1 MLDDPEKSIDL
12 LRAKSI
18 SIRGERGEWSE
29 EWVVVEVGQ
38 EELTSATLKRKK
50 KEKRFQRSCKGLMDY
65 VTRTLIVA
73 ITVHKRKVVYIY
85 IIIMTHKHMR
95 ISMRYLGCKVG
106 NRS

>member
-18 SIRGERGEWSE
+18 SIRGERGEWSG

-50 KEKRFQRSCKGLMDY
+50 KRKKISKILQGLDGLRNENPNSCDY
-65 VTRTLIVA
+65 CT
-73 ITVHKRKVVYIY
+73 
-85 IIIMTHKHMR
+85 
-95 ISMRYLGCKVG
+95 
-106 NRS
+106 

>member
-18 SIRGERGEWSE
+18 SIRGERGEWSG

-50 KEKRFQRSCKGLMDY
+50 KKKISKILQGLDGLRNENPNSCDY
-65 VTRTLIVA
+65 CT
-73 ITVHKRKVVYIY
+73 
-85 IIIMTHKHMR
+85 
-95 ISMRYLGCKVG
+95 
-106 NRS
+106 